1 MQEIRVN
8 NGSMV
13 KRLLN
18 RTLNQ
23 LLKDEI
29 TTEMARTIGYLS
41 SIILKALETQ
51 ELEQRMIELERQ
63 LLKKGA

>member
-8 NGSMV
+8 NPSMV

-18 RTLNQ
+18 RTINQ

-29 TTEMARTIGYLS
+29 TAEKARTIGYLS

>member
-29 TTEMARTIGYLS
+29 TTEKARTIGYLS